1 MVFAVAN
8 NGGAASADT
17 PDNYPETSL
26 EEIKG
31 WVVAAYDLRDDNTK
45 NNLKPRKSAD
55 VVIPEGLKGDMN
67 DIQGFL
73 KTELLKQQTLS
84 DYPIAEM
91 IVNYQNNEKT
101 KAPASTSGWY
111 WGAVKQYDAL
121 AKAYAT
127 ASGGQLTES
136 LAVRESLL
144 LLENAGIGEL
154 FPLNGNERWHWYST
168 ATDKRNK
175 GLWAGFVCL
184 GVGNTDYGNIEDD
197 WVEVTKSGNARAI
210 LTF

>member
-1 MVFAVAN
+1 M
-8 NGGAASADT
+8 
-17 PDNYPETSL
+17 
-26 EEIKG
+26 
-31 WVVAAYDLRDDNTK
+31 
-45 NNLKPRKSAD
+45 
-55 VVIPEGLKGDMN
+55 IPEGLKGDMN

-127 ASGGQLTES
+127 ASAGQLTES

>member
-1 MVFAVAN
+1 
-8 NGGAASADT
+8 
-17 PDNYPETSL
+17 
-26 EEIKG
+26 
-31 WVVAAYDLRDDNTK
+31 
-45 NNLKPRKSAD
+45 
-55 VVIPEGLKGDMN
+55 MN

-91 IVNYQNNEKT
+91 IVNYQNNEAT
-101 KAPASTSGWY
+101 KAPANTSGWY

-136 LAVRESLL
+136 LIVRNSLQVL
-144 LLENAGIGEL
+144 AKAGVGEL
-154 FPLNGNERWHWYST
+154 FPVAGSERRHWYST
-168 ATDKRNK
+168 ATDKKNK
-175 GLWAGFVCL
+175 GSDAPWAGFICL
-184 GVGNTDYGNIEDD
+184 GVEAKDDDYGGIEDD
-197 WVEVTKSGNARAI
+197 WWAVTNSGNARAI